1 MIVDAAGPDR
11 AAFARPFD
19 LCVIGAGP
27 AGITLARRA
36 AAQGLEVALLE
47 AGGREITEESQ
58 AVYEGEVVGRDYW
71 PLEVSRL
78 RYLGGSS
85 GHWGGWCRPLDAVD
99 FQPKAWNPWSGW
111 PIGPEDLAP
120 YAAETDAIIGLPP
133 FEPDAPPVDGFR
145 EVFFRYSDPPTQFG
159 EKFAPELE
167 ASPRIRVGLNA
178 NLVDLRLAPDGRRV
192 TGAAFRALTPGAPEF
207 VVAARAYALCCGG
220 IENPRLL
227 LNFDSQ
233 AAGGIGNGHDLVG
246 RYFAEHPHYSLA
258 EALFREAAPEKQEL
272 RFFAPTREFIDRE
285 EVLNFGLRQE
295 RMPAPFV
302 LRPGTVAGDPS
313 CDDPFILRLAEK
325 VAQATPA
332 CGPGGTG
339 EIAFDGRLRI
349 AHEQA
354 LNPDSRVRLAEA
366 RDALGLRRAALD
378 WRLSE
383 LDART
388 VRAAVLGYAR
398 RMAERDT
405 GRARLHDWVLPDPIA
420 WPDTTQDEVAGK
432 HHMGAT
438 RMAADPARG
447 VVDADCRVHG
457 IGNLYIGGSSVFATS
472 GHANPTY
479 TIIQLSLRLGDHL
492 GRTLKG

>member
-11 AAFARPFD
+11 AAFDRGFD

-47 AGGREITEESQ
+47 GGDREITAESQ
-58 AVYEGEVVGRDYW
+58 ALYEGEVVGRDYW
-71 PLEVSRL
+71 PLDVARL

-85 GHWGGWCRPLDAVD
+85 GHWGGWCRPLDPVD

-111 PIGPEDLAP
+111 PIGPDDLAP
-120 YAAETDAIIGLPP
+120 YVAETDAIIGLPP
-133 FEPDAPPVDGFR
+133 AAPDAAPVDGFQ
-145 EVFFRYSDPPTQFG
+145 EVFFRFSFPPIRFG
-159 EKFAPELE
+159 AHFAPGIE
-167 ASPRIRVGLNA
+167 ASERIRLGLNA
-178 NLVDLRLAPDGRRV
+178 NLVDLPLSADRGEVR
-192 TGAAFRALTPGAPEF
+192 GAVFRSLDPADPGF
-207 VVAARAYALCCGG
+207 TVRARTYALCCGG

-233 AAGGIGNGHDLVG
+233 ARGGIGNGHDLVG
-246 RYFAEHPHYSLA
+246 RFFAEHPHYSLA
-258 EALFREAAPEKQEL
+258 EALFREKPPAEQEL
-272 RFFAPTREFIDRE
+272 RFFAPTPEFIEAER
-285 EVLNFGLRQE
+285 VLNFGLRQE
-295 RMPAPFV
+295 RGPAPIV
-302 LRPGTVAGDPS
+302 LEPGTVAGDPT

-325 VAQATPA
+325 VAEVTPA

-339 EIAFDGRLRI
+339 DIAFDGRLRI

-354 LNPDSRVRLAEA
+354 LNPDSRVRLGAG
-366 RDALGLRRAALD
+366 RDALGLRPAALD
-378 WRLSE
+378 WRLNE
-383 LDART
+383 LDALT

-398 RMAERDT
+398 SLAERDT
-405 GRARLHDWVLPDPIA
+405 GRARLRDWVLPDPIA

-432 HHMGAT
+432 HHMGTT

-492 GRTLKG
+492 GRVLKA

>member
-11 AAFARPFD
+11 AAFDRPFD

-36 AAQGLEVALLE
+36 AARGLDVALLE
-47 AGGREITEESQ
+47 AGGREITAESQ
-58 AVYEGEVVGRDYW
+58 AIYEGEVVGRDYW
-71 PLEVSRL
+71 PLDVSRL
-78 RYLGGSS
+78 RFLGGSS
-85 GHWGGWCRPLDAVD
+85 GHWGGWCRPLDPID
-99 FQPKAWNPWSGW
+99 FVPKTWNPWSGW
-111 PIGPEDLAP
+111 PIGPEDLAR

-133 FEPDAPPVDGFR
+133 FAPDAPPIDGFR
-145 EVFFRYSDPPTQFG
+145 EVFFRFSDPPTNFG

-167 ASPRIRVGLNA
+167 ADPLIRLGLNA
-178 NLVDLRLAPDGRRV
+178 SLVDLALSDERSEVSAAVFRSLAPD
-192 TGAAFRALTPGAPEF
+192 APEF
-207 VVAARAYALCCGG
+207 AVRARAYALCCGG

-227 LNFDSQ
+227 LNFDRQ
-233 AAGGIGNGHDLVG
+233 VVGGIGNGRDLVG
-246 RYFAEHPHYSLA
+246 RFFAEHPHYSLA
-258 EALFREAAPEKQEL
+258 EALFRAEAPPEQEL
-272 RFFAPTREFIDRE
+272 RFFAPTAEFVEAER
-285 EVLNFGLRQE
+285 VLNFGLRQE
-295 RMPAPFV
+295 RMPAPFAV
-302 LRPGTVAGDPS
+302 RPGSVAGDPS

-325 VAQATPA
+325 VAEAVPA
-332 CGPGGTG
+332 CGPRGTG

-354 LNPDSRVRLAEA
+354 LNPDSRVRLAEG

-383 LDART
+383 LDALT

-398 RMAERDT
+398 MMAERDT
-405 GRARLHDWVLPDPIA
+405 GRARLHDWVLPDPIV

-432 HHMGAT
+432 HHMGTT

-457 IGNLYIGGSSVFATS
+457 IGNLYVGGSSVFATS

-479 TIIQLSLRLGDHL
+479 TIIQLALRLGDHL
-492 GRTLKG
+492 GRALRG

>member
-11 AAFARPFD
+11 SAFDRPFY

-36 AAQGLEVALLE
+36 AAQGLSVALME
-47 AGGREITEESQ
+47 AGGREITAESQ
-58 AVYEGEVVGRDYW
+58 EIYEGEVVGRDYW

-85 GHWGGWCRPLDAVD
+85 GHWGGWCRSLDPVD
-99 FQPKAWNPWSGW
+99 FQAKAWNPWSGW
-111 PIGPEDLAP
+111 PIGPQDLAP
-120 YAAETDAIIGLPP
+120 YAAEADAIIGLPP
-133 FEPDAPPVDGFR
+133 QPADAAPVDGFR
-145 EVFFRYSDPPTQFG
+145 EVFFRYSDPPVNFG
-159 EKFAPELE
+159 EKFAGEIE
-167 ASPRIRVGLNA
+167 ASDRIALGLNA
-178 NLVDLRLAPDGRRV
+178 NLVDLRLSSDMGEVR
-192 TGAAFRALTPGAPEF
+192 GAVFRSLDYWDRGFTVRAK
-207 VVAARAYALCCGG
+207 AYALCCGG

-227 LNFDSQ
+227 LNFASQ
-233 AAGGIGNGHDLVG
+233 ATAGIGNGHDLVG
-246 RYFAEHPHYSLA
+246 RFFAEHPHYSLA
-258 EALFREAAPEKQEL
+258 EALFRADPPPEQEL
-272 RFFAPTREFIDRE
+272 RFFSPTEEFIDAE
-285 EVLNFGLRQE
+285 QVLNFGLRQE
-295 RMPAPFV
+295 RMPVPV
-302 LRPGTVAGDPS
+302 VVQPGTVAGEPA

-325 VAQATPA
+325 VADVTPA

-339 EIAFDGRLRI
+339 PINFDGRLRI

-366 RDALGLRRAALD
+366 RDALGIRRAALD

-388 VRAAVLGYAR
+388 VRTAVLGYAR
-398 RMAERDT
+398 SMAERDT
-405 GRARLHDWVLPDPIA
+405 GRARLRDWVLPDPIA

-432 HHMGAT
+432 HHMGTT
-438 RMAADPARG
+438 RMASDPARG

-479 TIIQLSLRLGDHL
+479 TIIQLTLRLGDHL
-492 GRTLKG
+492 GEVLKG